1 MVVVPN
7 RPRSRSRDVISDDLL
22 IAVRSIPYL
31 AIKVH
36 GELKENDP
44 VSGEEYDVV
53 ASLVHEVDGRAFLG
67 KSIAKDGKMDVED
80 GHNHEEIS
88 GLSVDR

>member
-1 MVVVPN
+1 MAAPN

-36 GELKENDP
+36 GELKVNDP

-53 ASLVHEVDGRAFLG
+53 ASFVHEVD
-67 KSIAKDGKMDVED
+67 
-80 GHNHEEIS
+80 
-88 GLSVDR
+88 